1 MKYRRSQ
8 LNYTLIL
15 FTIAALLSSCV
26 GAGGGSTQNTV
37 NSTSLNNAT
46 STAPVTTVLAASSCL
61 TANMNLTSDSYN
73 VSGYINIVNTCNTAQ
88 SLADAK
94 ISFPSQNVAT
104 RPILLGSFVDN
115 NDYIAPYYTNFT
127 MKFTQGQGNLIIGA
141 ITAGSNVAGANSIP
155 ANRTFKFTLYNSPV
169 YNAPF
174 DVALANNYLML
185 NDAYIKT
192 PTPIVTNPA
201 KCVTAQV
208 NFSGKDNYYLN
219 GSIGLT
225 NNCSTYV
232 SLINYTLGFNAVN
245 TGGLPVTLTPLS
257 VYAND
262 SKMYLNLKSLSGG
275 QVFGTITADSQY
287 PYLAPKQSILV
298 PGGLNVNSTYPNLYQ
313 FNQAL
318 AQQTLTVNAPGIVA
332 ANLPSVNFND
342 SLNNIPVG
350 SSGLKA
356 FSIVNYSP
364 STINNLSFPVN
375 MPTDLSYDLSRTT
388 CLLNGKQNLPALGSC
403 TVVFKYT
410 PKNQGVSSS
419 YSARIMGVDA
429 KGTSI
434 LDLAINL
441 PFTSRIT
448 TAIANGVV
456 INSNTP
462 MTQDISFT
470 TPSSSIVTFR
480 NSLLNIPIGSFGLY
494 AYMVTNNT
502 ASNLNSLTLIGALPS
517 GVTND
522 TTRTTCNLDNKHG
535 LSAGQS
541 CLLVF
546 KYSPTIANS
555 NSQFTI
561 RLAAYDDYYR
571 IIGSLPIS
579 YAYSSR

>member
-1 MKYRRSQ
+1 MKYQ
-8 LNYTLIL
+8 LLKLNCVLIL
-15 FTIAALLSSCV
+15 PITAALLSSCV
-26 GAGGGSTQNTV
+26 GAGSSGSTQG
-37 NSTSLNNAT
+37 AT
-46 STAPVTTVLAASSCL
+46 SSSMTNNSATTAAPKTLAASSCL

-73 VSGYINIVNTCNTAQ
+73 VRGYINIVNTCNTTQ
-88 SLADAK
+88 SLSAVK

-104 RPILLGSFVDN
+104 RPVLLGSFVDN
-115 NDYIAPYYTNFT
+115 SDYIAPYYTNFT

-155 ANRTFKFTLYNSPV
+155 ANRTFKFTLYSSPV

-185 NDAYIKT
+185 NDAYVKT
-192 PTPIVTNPA
+192 PTTVVANSA

-225 NNCSTYV
+225 NTCSTYV
-232 SLINYTLGFNAVN
+232 SLINYTLGFNALN

-262 SKMYLNLKSLSGG
+262 TKMYLNLKALSGG
-275 QVFGTITADSQY
+275 QVFGSITADSQY
-287 PYLAPKQSILV
+287 PYLAPKQSILI
-298 PGGLNVNSTYPNLYQ
+298 PGGVNVNSVYPKLYQ
-313 FNQAL
+313 FNQTL
-318 AQQTLTVNAPGIVA
+318 AQQTIAVNAPGIVA
-332 ANLPSVNFND
+332 ANLPSVSFND
-342 SLNNIPVG
+342 SLANIPVG

-356 FSIVNYSP
+356 FSIVNYS
-364 STINNLSFPVN
+364 SAAIQNLSFPTD

-403 TVVFKYT
+403 TVVFKYA
-410 PKNQGVSSS
+410 PKNQGVNSA
-419 YSARIMGVDA
+419 YSARIMGLDA
-429 KGTSI
+429 KGTSV
-434 LDLAINL
+434 LDLSINL

-448 TAIANGVV
+448 AVPYAGVTIAAKTSLTSG
-456 INSNTP
+456 
-462 MTQDISFT
+462 ISLT
-470 TPSSSIVTFR
+470 TPSTTSFR
-480 NSLLNIPIGSFGLY
+480 NSLLSIPFGSFGLY
-494 AYMVTNNT
+494 AYTVTNNT
-502 ASNLNSLTLIGALPS
+502 SANLNSLTLIGALPD

-522 TTRTTCNLDNKHG
+522 TTRTTCVLDNKHG

-546 KYSPTIANS
+546 KYAPTLRNS

-561 RLAAYDDYYR
+561 SLAAYDDYYR
-571 IIGSLPIS
+571 VISSLPVS
-579 YAYSSR
+579 FPYSSR